1 MRRLVLVLIAGLAS
15 FAARAAD
22 LPHYDKFVHLGVTSC
37 AGSTCHGAVEPF
49 KNSNVEQNEYITWSR
64 KDPHAKAYKVLLEE
78 RSQRMARNLGLPDA
92 HTADICLDCHADN
105 VDAARRGR
113 QFQMAD
119 GVGCEA
125 CHGGSSGWLGIHI
138 SGASHADNL
147 KAGLYPTEDP
157 VARAELCLSC
167 HYGNNQKFVSHR
179 LMGAGHPRIGFE
191 LDTFTATQPAHFVID
206 KDYVQRKFQ
215 PNGVQIWAIGQ
226 AMSLARTMESMLDA
240 KLNPN
245 SVFPELVFFDCHACH
260 HPMSDKRWNPRMG
273 VGPGRIRLND
283 SNLLMLRAIVRA
295 AYPESSAAFDRAV
308 RATHL
313 AVSAGETEGGLAPL
327 QVVSKLSATIG
338 ALMPR
343 LEQQAFPPALQRQ
356 VLVSLVDEASES
368 SYADYAGAEQAYM
381 AIVNVTND
389 LLKQQALAATP
400 ALKTALGDLLKTLR
414 HDEQYA
420 PAAFKQR
427 LATLRS
433 TLGLQVRS

>member
-1 MRRLVLVLIAGLAS
+1 MVRIVLAMFVCAVSLVAH
-15 FAARAAD
+15 AAD
-22 LPHYDKFVHLGVTSC
+22 LPHYDKAVHLGVTSC

-49 KNSNVEQNEYITWSR
+49 KTSNVEQNEYIIWSR

-105 VDAARRGR
+105 VEASRRGR
-113 QFQMAD
+113 QFQIAD

-167 HYGNNQKFVSHR
+167 HYGNNRKFVSHR

-226 AMSLARTMESMLDA
+226 AMSLARTMESMLDP

-260 HPMSDKRWNPRMG
+260 HPMSDLRWSARPSVG
-273 VGPGRIRLND
+273 LGPGVIKLND
-283 SNLLMLRAIVRA
+283 ANAIMLRIIAARVAPEPAKRLGDAMRA
-295 AYPESSAAFDRAV
+295 MHFAVGESRDETRRLAGEV
-308 RATHL
+308 L
-313 AVSAGETEGGLAPL
+313 AVA
-327 QVVSKLSATIG
+327 
-338 ALMPR
+338 
-343 LEQQAFPPALQRQ
+343 RQ
-356 VLVSLVDEASES
+356 LVDAFGRHDFGRADMQALLAGVIADGKASE
-368 SYADYAGAEQAYM
+368 YVDFAAAEQATM
-381 AIVNVTND
+381 AVSSI
-389 LLKQQALAATP
+389 LAAMK
-400 ALKTALGDLLKTLR
+400 AGGHIADDAFAAMNQSLRKLLAAVEK
-414 HDEQYA
+414 DEAYRA
-420 PAAFKQR
+420 PAYR
-427 LATLRS
+427 LALEEFEKTMPRP
-433 TLGLQVRS
+433 

>member
-1 MRRLVLVLIAGLAS
+1 MPFPSKPWLFG
-15 FAARAAD
+15 
-22 LPHYDKFVHLGVTSC
+22 
-37 AGSTCHGAVEPF
+37 TCHGAVEPF

-260 HPMSDKRWNPRMG
+260 HPMSDLKWNPRPSTG
-273 VGPGRIRLND
+273 LGPGMIKLND
-283 SNLLMLRAIVRA
+283 ANAIMLRIAAARA
-295 AYPESSAAFDRAV
+295 APELARSLGEKMRGLHRAV
-308 RATHL
+308 TQNREETRRL
-313 AVSAGETEGGLAPL
+313 AGEIRTLSRQLVGVFGKRDFGAEDMRALLAGIAASGNGGDFFDYAVAE
-327 QVVSKLSATIG
+327 QATMAIGSILSAMRAG
-338 ALMPR
+338 GHVPEDGYKRMND
-343 LEQQAFPPALQRQ
+343 ALQRMFAA
-356 VLVSLVDEASES
+356 VAKDEAFRPGT
-368 SYADYAGAEQAYM
+368 YRAALRDFEQT
-381 AIVNVTND
+381 I
-389 LLKQQALAATP
+389 P
-400 ALKTALGDLLKTLR
+400 R
-414 HDEQYA
+414 
-420 PAAFKQR
+420 
-427 LATLRS
+427 
-433 TLGLQVRS
+433 